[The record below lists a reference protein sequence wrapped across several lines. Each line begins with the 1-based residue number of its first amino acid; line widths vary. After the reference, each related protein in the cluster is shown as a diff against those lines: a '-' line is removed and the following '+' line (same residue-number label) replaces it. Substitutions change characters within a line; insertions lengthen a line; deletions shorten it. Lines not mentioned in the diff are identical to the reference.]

1 LHEPTYIPH
10 KVEIS
15 DYWWRTERQTLTKS
29 ESNQFLLFTIRNRSE
44 PFKWI
49 KEDPQ
54 ATAEFIKTLQ
64 SLDPQML
71 EYKRLA
77 QASGGLI
84 EFLKN

>member
-1 LHEPTYIPH
+1 
-10 KVEIS
+10 
-15 DYWWRTERQTLTKS
+15 
-29 ESNQFLLFTIRNRSE
+29 LLFTIRNRSE

-49 KEDPQ
+49 KEDSQ